1 MKISF
6 FFQDSGVNEFD
17 RDEDVL
23 SDKDDQEIDD
33 RSGDLGKEGKGGEEE
48 AKSEE
53 GNDGAGESLSSGDTG
68 DIPDALIK
76 GGRRNKARKKNENSL
91 GRNKVSVS
99 CYLTR
104 KDRKLGVAK
113 KSF

>member
-1 MKISF
+1 M
-6 FFQDSGVNEFD
+6 
-17 RDEDVL
+17 L

-53 GNDGAGESLSSGDTG
+53 GNDGDTDDIPDDGDTG